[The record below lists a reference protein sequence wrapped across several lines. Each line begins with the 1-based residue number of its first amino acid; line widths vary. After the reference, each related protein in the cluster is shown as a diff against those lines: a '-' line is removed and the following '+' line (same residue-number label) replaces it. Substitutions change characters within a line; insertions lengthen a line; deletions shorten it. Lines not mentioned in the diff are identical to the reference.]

1 MDLSEP
7 ELKALM
13 LRARDGDAAAYRLLL
28 TGLRERLRVYF
39 ARRLA
44 ADPAQAEDLVQETLM
59 AIHAK
64 RATYDPGQFFTP
76 WAYAIARYKLID
88 HFRRSHP
95 GRWRAIAHDDEFA
108 VEDET
113 AAADARHDLERGLA
127 QLSPATRDLVERVK
141 LREEP
146 VAEVARRA
154 GMSESAVK
162 VAVHRAVRRLSA
174 RLRGGGGGT

>member
-1 MDLSEP
+1 VDTAEP
-7 ELKALM
+7 DLKALM

-28 TGLRERLRVYF
+28 TGLRDRLRVYF

-64 RATYDPGQFFTP
+64 RATYDPGQPVTP
-76 WAYAIARYKLID
+76 WVYAIARYKLID
-88 HFRRSHP
+88 HFRRTRP

-108 VEDET
+108 IDDDSATVET
-113 AAADARHDLERGLA
+113 RHDLERGLS

-162 VAVHRAVRRLSA
+162 VAVHRAVARLSA
-174 RLRGGGGGT
+174 RFRSGGGGA